1 MSTLTISL
9 PRQAE
14 RRALLEGCWRARLE
28 RITELSLAYHDA
40 AQWTGRG
47 TIAERS
53 RAARRV
59 RKLARAAA
67 SERQEL
73 AEIEAALQRISSGE
87 YGQCEQCRAPI
98 SAALLA
104 SRPQARYCE
113 SCGRLADQPAEG
125 GPRLPATA

>member
-28 RITELSLAYHDA
+28 RITELSLAYYDA
-40 AQWTGRG
+40 AQRSGQG
-47 TIAERS
+47 TYAERS
-53 RAARRV
+53 RAARQA
-59 RKLARAAA
+59 RKLARATAG
-67 SERQEL
+67 ERQQL
-73 AEIEAALQRISSGE
+73 AEIEAALQRISTGK

-98 SAALLA
+98 AAALLA

-113 SCGRLADQPAEG
+113 SCGRLAD
-125 GPRLPATA
+125 LPADAGQQLRAHA

>member
-14 RRALLEGCWRARLE
+14 RRALLEGCWRVRLE

-40 AQWTGRG
+40 AQRTGQG
-47 TIAERS
+47 SNAERS

-98 SAALLA
+98 SPALLA
-104 SRPQARYCE
+104 SRPQARYCY
-113 SCGRLADQPAEG
+113 SCGRPAD
-125 GPRLPATA
+125 LPADAGQPLRASA

>member
-14 RRALLEGCWRARLE
+14 RRAQLEHCWRTRLE
-28 RITELSLAYHDA
+28 RITELSLAYHDT
-40 AQWTGRG
+40 AQRTGQG
-47 TIAERS
+47 TSAERS

-67 SERQEL
+67 GERQEL
-73 AEIEAALQRISSGE
+73 AEIEAALQRISNGE

-104 SRPQARYCE
+104 SRPQARYCD
-113 SCGRLADQPAEG
+113 SCGRLAAQPA
-125 GPRLPATA
+125 RTRRD

>member
-14 RRALLEGCWRARLE
+14 RRALLEGCWRIRLE

-40 AQWTGRG
+40 AQRTGHG
-47 TIAERS
+47 TSAERS

-87 YGQCEQCRAPI
+87 YGQCEQCRALI
-98 SAALLA
+98 SATLLA

-113 SCGRLADQPAEG
+113 SCGRLADPPADAGQPLRAS
-125 GPRLPATA
+125 A

>member
-14 RRALLEGCWRARLE
+14 RRAQLEHCWRTRLE
-28 RITELSLAYHDA
+28 RITELSLAYHDT
-40 AQWTGRG
+40 AQRTGQG
-47 TIAERS
+47 TSAERS

-67 SERQEL
+67 GERQEL
-73 AEIEAALQRISSGE
+73 AEIEAALQRISNGE

-104 SRPQARYCE
+104 SRPQARYCD
-113 SCGRLADQPAEG
+113 SCGRLAAQPA
-125 GPRLPATA
+125 RKRQD